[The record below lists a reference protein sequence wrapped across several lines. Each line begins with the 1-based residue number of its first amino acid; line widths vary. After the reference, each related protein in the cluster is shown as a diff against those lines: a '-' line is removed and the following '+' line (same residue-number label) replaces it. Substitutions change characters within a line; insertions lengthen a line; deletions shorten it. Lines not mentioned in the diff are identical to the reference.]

1 MMYKHLKLVT
11 SFFLSLSL
19 LVFTFQGCKKDPIDS
34 EDSSLSS
41 NGDSDDNFISL
52 EGDLQISDFVWKG
65 LNEFYYWQEE
75 VNALSDTLLQ
85 DSKAYA
91 KYINNNLV
99 PETFFESLK
108 HPDDRFSW
116 IQDDYLELENSLQGI
131 VASNG
136 VEFGLLLACE
146 NCNQVIGFVKYILEG
161 SNASEK
167 NIRRGDFFQWC

>member
-11 SFFLSLSL
+11 TFLLSLSS
-19 LVFTFQGCKKDPIDS
+19 LVFTIQGCKKEPIDS

-41 NGDSDDNFISL
+41 NGDADDNIISL

-75 VNALSDTLLQ
+75 VEALSDTKLQ

-91 KYINNNLV
+91 QYINNNSV
-99 PETFFESLK
+99 PEDFFKSLN

-116 IQDDYLELENSLQGI
+116 IQDDYLELENSLQ
-131 VASNG
+131 V
-136 VEFGLLLACE
+136 LLPQMVL
-146 NCNQVIGFVKYILEG
+146 NLDYFWLVKL
-161 SNASEK
+161 
-167 NIRRGDFFQWC
+167 